1 MRCFKKIKLFVITF
15 FRPQLNNLQPVQLTE
30 LETEFSKVEGQ
41 KAIPQ
46 RFIRSEQRKQIIPV
60 IAAEEVDGGK

>member
-1 MRCFKKIKLFVITF
+1 M
-15 FRPQLNNLQPVQLTE
+15 NNLQPVQLTE
-30 LETEFSKVEGQ
+30 LETEFAKVEGQ

>member
-1 MRCFKKIKLFVITF
+1 MRWFKKIKLVVVTF

-30 LETEFSKVEGQ
+30 LEAEFSKVEGQ

-46 RFIRSEQRKQIIPV
+46 RFIRSEQRKQISPA
-60 IAAEEVDGGK
+60 IASEEVDGGK